1 METEKVMADNSAS
14 KSIQQCLK
22 PRRQLFAATRQQKN
36 VFFYHPGYQDG
47 HNLLL
52 NLPALDAGGIHH
64 ETARIACA
72 ILAACRFDG
81 YFSTSKNG
89 PKISDRPDDILQD
102 KKYYFCIEDDIKYPI
117 VPSFDNFQCPDE
129 LPESWLDDPAPIE
142 PGIYRDARERDDGCR
157 ITGSFLPTELAHI
170 IPQAQSEWW
179 QKNLMYTYVAN
190 PDESFDAKCPDNTIL
205 LRCDLHK
212 MWDDNRFAILPK
224 AGGWYTHV
232 LLNSTTTELE
242 QEYHNLQLQP
252 LRGVSRHF
260 FFCRFALAIFAK
272 SAFLRQRIR
281 RKLVILD
288 RSGSS
293 KVREMSV
300 DEYKELINL
309 AARGTSRSSSP
320 TKRQRRDQSE
330 SNPQDD
336 RFSHVDDSPEDE
348 IGDDAEEEF
357 RRGRSRKRAGSPILP
372 DDVDM
377 GGRLAPSSP
386 PLKRQR
392 LTGTPVQ
399 PHTPPQSISPTSS

>member
-1 METEKVMADNSAS
+1 MRF
-14 KSIQQCLK
+14 CLS
-22 PRRQLFAATRQQKN
+22 PLIT
-36 VFFYHPGYQDG
+36 
-47 HNLLL
+47 
-52 NLPALDAGGIHH
+52 
-64 ETARIACA
+64 
-72 ILAACRFDG
+72 
-81 YFSTSKNG
+81 
-89 PKISDRPDDILQD
+89 
-102 KKYYFCIEDDIKYPI
+102 DIKYPI

-129 LPESWLDDPAPIE
+129 LPESWLDDLAPVE
-142 PGIYRDARERDDGCR
+142 VGVYRDARERDNGCR

-205 LRCDLHK
+205 LRCDMHK

-260 FFCRFALAIFAK
+260 FFCRFALAILAK
-272 SAFLRQRIR
+272 SAFLRQRVR

-288 RSGSS
+288 RSGSLE
-293 KVREMSV
+293 VRDMSV

-309 AARGTSRSSSP
+309 AARGTSRSTSP

-336 RFSHVDDSPEDE
+336 RISCITDSPEDE
-348 IGDDAEEEF
+348 LGDDAEEEF
-357 RRGRSRKRAGSPILP
+357 TRGRSRKRAGSPIRP
-372 DDVDM
+372 ADVNMDR
-377 GGRLAPSSP
+377 RLAPSSP
-386 PLKRQR
+386 PSKRQR
-392 LTGTPVQ
+392 LTSTPVQ
-399 PHTPPQSISPTSS
+399 PHTPPQSISPTRS

>member
-1 METEKVMADNSAS
+1 MTETSAS
-14 KSIQQCLK
+14 KSILQCLK
-22 PRRQLFAATRQQKN
+22 PRRQLFTATRQQQN

-47 HNLLL
+47 HDLLL
-52 NLPALDAGGIHH
+52 SLPALDAGGIHH

-89 PKISDRPDDILQD
+89 PKIPDRPDDILQN
-102 KKYYFCIEDDIKYPI
+102 KKYYFCIEDGIKYPI
-117 VPSFDNFQCPDE
+117 VPSFDNFQCPRE
-129 LPESWLDDPAPIE
+129 LPESWLGELAPIE
-142 PGIYRDARERDDGCR
+142 PGVYRDARERDNGCR
-157 ITGSFLPTELAHI
+157 ITGSSLPTELAHI

-190 PDESFDAKCPDNTIL
+190 PDESFDAKCPDNTLL
-205 LRCDLHK
+205 LRCDMHK

-224 AGGWYTHV
+224 AGGWYTHM
-232 LLNSTTTELE
+232 LLNSNTTELE

-260 FFCRFALAIFAK
+260 LFCRFAFAILAK

-281 RKLVILD
+281 RKLVILDD

-300 DEYKELINL
+300 DEYKELISL
-309 AARGTSRSSSP
+309 TARGTSRSTSP

-330 SNPQDD
+330 SNLQEEIFADAEI
-336 RFSHVDDSPEDE
+336 SPGDE
-348 IGDDAEEEF
+348 LKDDAEGEST
-357 RRGRSRKRAGSPILP
+357 RGRPRKRPGSPAML
-372 DDVDM
+372 
-377 GGRLAPSSP
+377 
-386 PLKRQR
+386 
-392 LTGTPVQ
+392 
-399 PHTPPQSISPTSS
+399 

>member
-1 METEKVMADNSAS
+1 MSESNAPE
-14 KSIQQCLK
+14 SIQHCLK
-22 PRRQLFAATRQQKN
+22 PRRQLFSTTRQQKN
-36 VFFYHPGYQDG
+36 IFFYHPGYQDG

-89 PKISDRPDDILQD
+89 PRIPDRSDDILQNT
-102 KKYYFCIEDDIKYPI
+102 KYYFCIENETNYPI

-129 LPESWLDDPAPIE
+129 LPESWLDDVASIE
-142 PGIYRDARERDDGCR
+142 PGVYRDARERDNTCR

-190 PDESFDAKCPDNTIL
+190 PDESFDARCPDNTIL
-205 LRCDLHK
+205 LRCDMHK

-224 AGGWYTHV
+224 AGAWYAHV

-252 LRGVSRHF
+252 LRGVSRYF
-260 FFCRFALAIFAK
+260 FFCRFALAILAK
-272 SAFLRQRIR
+272 SAFLRQRTR

-288 RSGSS
+288 CSGSS

-309 AARGTSRSSSP
+309 AARGTSRGTSP

-330 SNPQDD
+330 SNPRDNTISRVNVPADD
-336 RFSHVDDSPEDE
+336 EL
-348 IGDDAEEEF
+348 GDDAEEEF
-357 RRGRSRKRAGSPILP
+357 TRGRPRKRGGSPILP

-377 GGRLAPSSP
+377 DRKLAPSS
-386 PLKRQR
+386 LQSKRQR
-392 LTGTPVQ
+392 LASPPIQ
-399 PHTPPQSISPTSS
+399 PHTPPQSISPTRP